1 MDRKAIK
8 AEAKEKIKGNLWTI
22 WKPILVLALI
32 SGVLGGIIGA
42 ITKDPESAAASTLSL
57 VAELAL
63 MPISVGLVAYMLKF
77 TRGQKPELNEIFGF
91 YKNFFPILAVTLLVG
106 FFTGL
111 ATIAF
116 IIPGIIVALM
126 LSMSLYLMAD
136 GETDIFGVLKKSKD
150 MMNGHKWEFFVFQLS
165 FIGWILLVGITFGI
179 AAIYVIPYMQVAEC
193 IYYDKL
199 KALTK

>member
-22 WKPILVLALI
+22 WKPILALGLI
-32 SGVLGGIIGA
+32 SGVIGGVLGA
-42 ITKDPESAAASTLSL
+42 VLDPESAAYSALSL
-57 VAELAL
+57 VTELLL
-63 MPISVGLVAYMLKF
+63 MPISVGVIAYMLKF
-77 TRGQKPELNEIFGF
+77 TRGEKPEFNDIFGY
-91 YKNFFPILAVTLLVG
+91 YKYFLPIVAITLLVG

-126 LSMSLYLMAD
+126 LCMSYYIVAD
-136 GETDIFGVLKKSKD
+136 GKTDVFGVLKESKEL
-150 MMNGHKWEFFVFQLS
+150 MYGHKWEFFVFLLS
-165 FIGWILLVGITFGI
+165 FLGWILLVCITFGI
-179 AAIYVIPYMQVAEC
+179 AAIYVVPYMQVAEC

-199 KALTK
+199 KALKK